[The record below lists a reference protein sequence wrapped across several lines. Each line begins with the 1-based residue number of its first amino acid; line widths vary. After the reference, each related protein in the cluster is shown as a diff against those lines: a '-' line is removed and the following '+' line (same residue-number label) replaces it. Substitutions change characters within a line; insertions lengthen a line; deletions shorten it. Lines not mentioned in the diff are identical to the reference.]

1 MPKGIFIN
9 INYINKKC
17 ELCGKDF
24 LAKTK
29 AEKYCS
35 KECRKIAERRKLTE
49 NKRLASIEKYKN
61 TPGIAVCKECGFMG
75 HDLFT
80 HIKFAHG
87 LTAEQYCKRWNCS
100 PEDLLSIQPHE
111 TRSLAQKNSTNP
123 NKKRFS
129 SENNPAKGHGGKFS
143 PYSKEFIKYK
153 NLSDEERQKEILK
166 IAKQANQTKMDND
179 NCVFT
184 KEYYIKHFGMSD
196 EEAVKALSERQ
207 ATFSL
212 EKCIEKYGD
221 EKGLERWKERQK
233 KWLENYTFNN
243 YSKVSQKLFDAVDA
257 LISKYNYTTYYAT
270 KGEKYNNEITLSL
283 SKGVIKP
290 DYYIKEL
297 DLIIEFDG
305 TYFHGIDNK
314 SGRNR
319 DEVKNEIM
327 EAANI
332 PYLRIAESDFYKNP
346 QAEVKR
352 CLDFIEEIRNKQH
365 DLSINTSS
373 I

>member
-1 MPKGIFIN
+1 MPKGYKETEPKID
-9 INYINKKC
+9 KVC
-17 ELCGKDF
+17 QVCGKPF
-24 LAKTK
+24 K
-29 AEKYCS
+29 AYMEREKYCS

-100 PEDLLSIQPHE
+100 TEELLSKQTHE

-233 KWLENYTFNN
+233 DWQENFAKSN
-243 YSKVSQKLFDAVDA
+243 YSEISQKLFNSIEV
-257 LISKYNYTTYYAT
+257 LISCCKYHTYYAT
-270 KGEKYNNEITLSL
+270 KGNKYNNEYILTL
-283 SKGVIKP
+283 KNRVIRP
-290 DYYIKEL
+290 DYFIKEL
-297 DLIIEFDG
+297 KLIIEFDG
-305 TYFHGIDNK
+305 EYWH
-314 SGRNR
+314 
-319 DEVKNEIM
+319 KNE
-327 EAANI
+327 ERRL
-332 PYLRIAESDFYKNP
+332 YDRIKENDIKESGYYIINVREEDYKKNP

-352 CLDFIEEIRNKQH
+352 CLDFIEEIRNK
-365 DLSINTSS
+365 SCS
-373 I
+373 